1 MSETWKQWEGFAV
14 EGKFP
19 LHRFLGGSEH
29 CAVFLTERHD
39 RQRLVK
45 AAIKLLFTAPEIA
58 DLQLSRWQQAAELS
72 HPHLIP
78 LYEMGRSE
86 VVDVTFAY
94 VVMECAEENLAQV
107 LPGRPLSAEEARSML
122 DSVLDVLAYLH
133 RRGFVHG
140 HIKPANIMASGEELK
155 VSSDGLYQAGET
167 LDDRGNQDPYA
178 APENTRGKLSIPQPM
193 SPASDVWSL
202 GMTLAE
208 TLTQNLPE
216 LRTAE
221 RKDPLLPQTLQE
233 PFLEIANHSL
243 RRSPQDRWTVAQ
255 IAARLQGTVAVPPVP
270 TAPREA
276 SPPQVIAPR
285 PITQQPKA
293 ASKQY
298 KYAAAAGVGAVL
310 GFAVI
315 LAGSKML
322 HRTSETPQSPAAGI
336 EQPVVPPAPVKS
348 APAPQKN
355 LSKPHAPDVAE
366 EERSSRSPVPAPA
379 LIHPETMNQ
388 EPTDTAAKFA
398 VGSPGHGEVIHKAM
412 PEVLESAT
420 RSIRGTVRVT
430 VRVNVDR
437 SGGVEDAQV
446 ESRGPSKYF
455 ARASLDAARDWK
467 FKPPQVG
474 GRGVLSTWTLR
485 FEFTRDQTS
494 VFPTQE
500 LP

>member
-14 EGKFP
+14 EGKFQ
-19 LHRFLGGSEH
+19 LHRFLGGSER

-45 AAIKLLFTAPEIA
+45 AAIKLVLTAPEIA
-58 DLQLSRWQQAAELS
+58 DLQVSRWQQAAELS

-107 LPGRPLSAEEARSML
+107 LPGRPLSADEARAML
-122 DSVLDVLAYLH
+122 DSVVDVLGYLH

-155 VSSDGLYQAGET
+155 VSSDGLYRAGES
-167 LDDRGNQDPYA
+167 LDDRGNEALYA

-221 RKDPLLPQTLQE
+221 RKDPLLPQSLKE
-233 PFLEIANHSL
+233 PFLEIASHCL

-255 IAARLQGTVAVPPVP
+255 IAARLQGTVAILPVP
-270 TAPREA
+270 TAPLET
-276 SPPQVIAPR
+276 PPAQAIAPK
-285 PITQQPKA
+285 PIARLPKPT
-293 ASKQY
+293 SKQY
-298 KYAAAAGVGAVL
+298 KYAAAAAVGAVL

-315 LAGSKML
+315 LAGAKLL
-322 HRTSETPQSPAAGI
+322 HRNPETSQSPAAAI
-336 EQPVVPPAPVKS
+336 EQPVAPPAAVKP

-355 LSKPHAPDVAE
+355 SSKPHAPDVADGG
-366 EERSSRSPVPAPA
+366 RNSRTPAPAPA

-398 VGSPGHGEVIHKAM
+398 VGSPGHGEVIHKTM
-412 PEVLESAT
+412 PEILQSAT
-420 RSIRGTVRVT
+420 RSIRGTVKVT

-437 SGGVEDAQV
+437 SGNVEDAQV

-455 ARASLDAARDWK
+455 ARAALDAARDWK